1 MSRGLK
7 TFLLGACALLA
18 IATTAQA
25 TSRFHALTAF
35 TGPNG
40 AEPGAAPV
48 IDADGNL
55 YGTTQFGGSA
65 NLGTVYKRAP
75 DGTLTVLTDFA
86 AGGGSRPSTTLL
98 RDAQGNLFGVTPYD
112 AAGQPGGTLFEIAS
126 DGGFHVLYTFVAKS
140 KLGAAPWGGLIED
153 EQGNLYGTTAK
164 AVFRFT
170 PGGAMTILHH
180 FSLGNGDGTFPVGEL
195 LRDGAGNLYGATARG
210 GAYDGGTVYKLT
222 PGGTETLLH
231 EFDLRAHQTGSPK
244 GGLVLDAAG
253 NLYGTTFIGDDNPG
267 SAFKLA
273 PDGTYTILHD
283 FSGGSD
289 GESPI
294 GTLAKDAN
302 GHLFGMTSAG
312 GGARE
317 CGTVFQVAPD
327 GRFWTLYRFNDGTT
341 HGARHG
347 CQPEAGLTIDA
358 AGNLYGTTAQAGVAR
373 GHRAQG
379 VLFRIDAR

>member
-1 MSRGLK
+1 MSLK
-7 TFLLGACALLA
+7 KTALWFGVGAL
-18 IATTAQA
+18 IAATTTAQA
-25 TSRFHALTAF
+25 ASRFHTLTAF
-35 TGPNG
+35 TGTDG
-40 AEPGAAPV
+40 AMPGAAPV
-48 IDADGNL
+48 MDADGNL
-55 YGTTQFGGSA
+55 YGTTQFGGSM
-65 NLGTVYKRAP
+65 NLGTVYKRTP
-75 DGTLTVLTDFA
+75 DGTLTVLADFS
-86 AGGGSRPSTTLL
+86 AGGGSHPMSTLL

-112 AAGQPGGTLFEIAS
+112 AAGGPGGALFEIAS

-140 KLGAAPWGGLIED
+140 KLGATPWGGLIED
-153 EQGNLYGTTAK
+153 GQGNLYGTTSK

-180 FSLGNGDGTFPVGEL
+180 FDLSNGDGTLPVGEL
-195 LRDGAGNLYGATARG
+195 VRDGEGNLYGATARG
-210 GAYDGGTVYKLT
+210 GAFGGGTIYKLT
-222 PGGTETLLH
+222 PGGTETILH
-231 EFDLRAHQTGSPK
+231 AFDMHNHQTGSPK
-244 GGLVLDAAG
+244 GGLVMDAAG

-283 FSGGSD
+283 FSGAGD

-294 GTLAKDAN
+294 GSLAADAN
-302 GHLFGMTSAG
+302 GHLFGMTSSG
-312 GGARE
+312 GFRG

-327 GRFWTLYRFNDGTT
+327 GRFWTLYQFDDDTT
-341 HGARHG
+341 QHARHG
-347 CQPEAGLTIDA
+347 CQPEAGLTIDT